1 VARQALSADRLGF
14 RGLIFPE
21 EKNDVVVNIM
31 GIFDS
36 IRNVGSRIFDGF
48 RSGVNKII
56 DVGSSVRNGIRK
68 GYNVVKKIPVIGA
81 AVDKVIDLEGPG
93 GISLRKVAEAGN
105 EALDRLQNLASN
117 EEVKAPPPPLQDIPL
132 KRLRGRKAKGAVQ

>member
-1 VARQALSADRLGF
+1 
-14 RGLIFPE
+14 
-21 EKNDVVVNIM
+21 VVVNIM